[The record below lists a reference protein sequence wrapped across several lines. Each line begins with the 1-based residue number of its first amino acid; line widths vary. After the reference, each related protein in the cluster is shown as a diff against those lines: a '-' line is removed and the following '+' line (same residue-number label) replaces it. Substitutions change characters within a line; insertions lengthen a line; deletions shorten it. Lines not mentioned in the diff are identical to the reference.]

1 MKLILFPLIIE
12 GILFHI
18 IYTKSTGNKNLLAP
32 NEKINNSLNLKM
44 KWVTMWG
51 NAQSTVMPSP
61 AKYAKDL
68 TLRYPIF
75 SPFDGNKIRVTLDN
89 YCVNEQIKIDYIIV
103 SKGNKL
109 SDEQMDDFKYLTF
122 NGKKEAIIE
131 PHGYIISDELEFN
144 LKSDEYLIIS
154 LYIKDFINLTG
165 GVDIIGPLSKGYF
178 AYGEQAKYNKLDI
191 NTSMATSWVYFLSNI
206 DIYTDEKNKAVI
218 CYGDSITSQNWP
230 DEMLLELRRKNIKN
244 ISIIR
249 KAVSGTRILRQYEC
263 ITYQSY
269 GLKGSN
275 RFLHEIS
282 SVSGADTVIVQQ
294 GINDIIHPVGVD
306 INIFRPMSD
315 LPTVDEL
322 IAGIEYYKSIA
333 EKLNLKFIMG
343 TLLPIYNW
351 RTYAPF
357 REDLKNSF
365 NAKLRNDYPLID
377 FEAEIGY
384 EKNGV
389 WHFKEGCDSGDHL
402 HPSKQAYK
410 LMGILAA
417 NKIIS
422 NNQ

>member
-1 MKLILFPLIIE
+1 MKLILFPFIIE

-18 IYTKSTGNKNLLAP
+18 INTKSTANKNLLAP
-32 NEKINNSLNLKM
+32 NEEINNSLNLKM

-178 AYGEQAKYNKLDI
+178 AYGEQAEYNKLDI

-230 DEMLLELRRKNIKN
+230 DEMLLELRKKNIKN

-322 IAGIEYYKSIA
+322 IAGIEYYKKIA

>member
-1 MKLILFPLIIE
+1 MKTFLQILLLI
-12 GILFHI
+12 GIVLYNI
-18 IYTKSTGNKNLLAP
+18 NTQSKPIRNLLQA
-32 NEKINNSLNLKM
+32 NEKESKSLNLKM

-51 NAQSTVMPSP
+51 NAQSTVRPSP
-61 AKYAKDL
+61 TKYAKDL

-75 SPFDGNKIRVTLDN
+75 SPFDGSKIRITLDN
-89 YCVNEQIKIDYIIV
+89 YCINEQIKIDYIIV

-109 SDEQMDDFKYLTF
+109 SDEQTNDFKYLTF
-122 NGKKEAIIE
+122 KGKREAIIE
-131 PHGYIISDELEFN
+131 PHAYIISDELDFN
-144 LKSDEYLIIS
+144 LKSDEYLIVS

-165 GVDIIGPLSKGYF
+165 GVEIEGPLSKGYF
-178 AYGEQAKYNKLDI
+178 AYGDQANETKLNI
-191 NTSMATSWVYFLSNI
+191 NTSMATPWVFFLSNI
-206 DIYTDEKNKAVI
+206 DIYTEEKNRAVI

-230 DEMLLELRRKNIKN
+230 DEMLLELRRQNIKN

-275 RFLHEIS
+275 RFMHEIS

-306 INIFRPMSD
+306 VNIFRPMSD
-315 LPTVDEL
+315 LPTVEEL
-322 IAGIEYYKSIA
+322 ISGIEYYKSIT
-333 EKLNLKFIMG
+333 EKLNLKFVVG

-365 NAKLRNDYPLID
+365 NNKLRSDYPLID

-384 EKNGV
+384 EKNGI
-389 WHFKEGCDSGDHL
+389 WYFKDGCDSGDHL
-402 HPSKQAYK
+402 HPSKHAYK

-417 NKIIS
+417 NKIK
-422 NNQ
+422 

>member
-1 MKLILFPLIIE
+1 MKLILFPFIIE

-18 IYTKSTGNKNLLAP
+18 INTKSTANKNLLAP
-32 NEKINNSLNLKM
+32 NEEINNSLNLKM

-230 DEMLLELRRKNIKN
+230 DEMLLELRKKNIKN

-322 IAGIEYYKSIA
+322 IAGIEYYKKIA

>member
-1 MKLILFPLIIE
+1 MKLILFPFIIE

-18 IYTKSTGNKNLLAP
+18 INTKSTANKNLLAP
-32 NEKINNSLNLKM
+32 NEEINNSLNLKM

-206 DIYTDEKNKAVI
+206 DIYTDENNKAVI

-230 DEMLLELRRKNIKN
+230 DEMLLELRKKNIKN

-322 IAGIEYYKSIA
+322 IAGIEYYKKIA